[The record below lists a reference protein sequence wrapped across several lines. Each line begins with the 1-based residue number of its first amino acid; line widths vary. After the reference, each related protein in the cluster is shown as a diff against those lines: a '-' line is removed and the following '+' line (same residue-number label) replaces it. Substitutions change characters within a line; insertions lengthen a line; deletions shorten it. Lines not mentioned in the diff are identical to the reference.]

1 MKTLIA
7 AAALLVALPA
17 VASAQAQPA
26 PAEHAEHHGEHKGM
40 DHGKDH
46 KGCCEHK
53 KADGSPMD
61 CCKPGKD
68 GTRPACCDKHDAK
81 AEHKGHDKH

>member
-1 MKTLIA
+1 MKAFIA
-7 AAALLVALPA
+7 AAALLMALPA
-17 VASAQAQPA
+17 AANAQAAPPA
-26 PAEHAEHHGEHKGM
+26 HAEHHGEHKGM

-53 KADGSPMD
+53 NADGRPMD
-61 CCKPGKD
+61 CCKEGKD
-68 GTRPACCDKHDAK
+68 GKDGKRPACCDKHAK

>member
-1 MKTLIA
+1 
-7 AAALLVALPA
+7 
-17 VASAQAQPA
+17 
-26 PAEHAEHHGEHKGM
+26 M

-53 KADGSPMD
+53 KADGTPMD

-68 GTRPACCDKHDAK
+68 GTRPACCDKPDAK

>member
-1 MKTLIA
+1 MKLFIA
-7 AAALLVALPA
+7 AAALLVAMPA
-17 VASAQAQPA
+17 AAQTQPA
-26 PAEHAEHHGEHKGM
+26 AHAEHHGEHKGM

-53 KADGSPMD
+53 NADGTPMD
-61 CCKPGKD
+61 CCKPAKD

-81 AEHKGHDKH
+81 ADHKGHDKH

>member
-1 MKTLIA
+1 MKILIA
-7 AAALLVALPA
+7 AAALMFALPA
-17 VASAQAQPA
+17 AAHAQAVA
-26 PAEHAEHHGEHKGM
+26 PAHAEHGEHKGM
-40 DHGKDH
+40 DHGK

-53 KADGSPMD
+53 NADGTPMD

-68 GTRPACCDKHDAK
+68 VTRPACCDKHDAK